1 MQELEL
7 HGGAK
12 SKIKSQQRKPRWST
26 FSSRL
31 TCIKYHLPTMLD
43 VRITQVANQI
53 SLYLIFKCM
62 VVITF
67 LGNMVSRLEQSF
79 CHGRPI
85 LQRKIFKNICNRR
98 CLPLCILCLTSKYS
112 SRNIQTVSNVTDCQ
126 GARWTISYHYGFCI
140 GTTCNLKQLKAG
152 GFKSALASL
161 GQENTNCVLGN

>member
-1 MQELEL
+1 MIHFQL
-7 HGGAK
+7 
-12 SKIKSQQRKPRWST
+12 KIDMHQ
-26 FSSRL
+26 
-31 TCIKYHLPTMLD
+31 YHLPTMLD

-62 VVITF
+62 VVITY

-98 CLPLCILCLTSKYS
+98 RCLPLCILCLTSKY

-140 GTTCNLKQLKAG
+140 GTTCNLKQICHQGWRL
-152 GFKSALASL
+152 
-161 GQENTNCVLGN
+161 